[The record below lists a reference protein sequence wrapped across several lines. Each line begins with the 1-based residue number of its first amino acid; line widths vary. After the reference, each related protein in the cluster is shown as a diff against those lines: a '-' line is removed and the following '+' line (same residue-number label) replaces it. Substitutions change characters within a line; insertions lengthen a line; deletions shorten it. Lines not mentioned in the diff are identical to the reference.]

1 MSAAASVRLGNLLG
15 AGRPDLARVF
25 SRVALWAGIGVG
37 LINSFIML
45 VNRDHFAELFTRS
58 PEVIAIVAD
67 VLPLLALFQVFDSST
82 GVAGGLLRGAGRSQM
97 GAWINLSAY

>member
-1 MSAAASVRLGNLLG
+1 M
-15 AGRPDLARVF
+15 AGPDLARVF

-67 VLPLLALFQVFDSST
+67 VVSPTIASMHPSANSFLKLPLVCCVVSKI
-82 GVAGGLLRGAGRSQM
+82 SQ
-97 GAWINLSAY
+97 AD